1 MHCILAVAMH
11 KQADV
16 PHDPPYLPVQAG
28 AVLQPPLG
36 VTRDDTGENISAR
49 NPLYS
54 ELTAMYWLW
63 KNASADALGLCHYR
77 RYFRCRRGGSLLTG
91 AQLDRLLADVDVI
104 VPAPRVYLIETNQS
118 HYAHA
123 HRACDLDVTRQVV
136 AEKEPAFL
144 ADYDRVMKRVWGR
157 RFNMCI
163 MRRAWFDRYCTWLFG
178 ILAEVEKRLPD
189 MPERTLG
196 HIAERLMD
204 VWLLHEQPRMRE
216 LPVLHTEG
224 QHWPVKIA
232 RFLMR
237 KCTGGKK

>member
-28 AVLQPPLG
+28 AALHPSLG
-36 VTRDDTGENISAR
+36 VTGDHTGDNISIR

-63 KNASADALGLCHYR
+63 RNADADALGLCHYR
-77 RYFRCRRGGSLLTG
+77 RYFRGRRGGLLTP
-91 AQLDRLLADVDVI
+91 AELDELLADADVI
-104 VPAPRVYLIETNQS
+104 VPAPRVYLIETNRSQ
-118 HYAHA
+118 YAHA
-123 HRACDLDVTRQVV
+123 HRAVDLDVTRQVI
-136 AEKEPAFL
+136 AALHPAFL
-144 ADYDRVMKRVWGR
+144 PDYDRVMKRVWGR

-163 MRRAWFDRYCTWLFG
+163 MRRDWFDRYCTWLFS
-178 ILAEVEKRLPD
+178 ILTEVEARLPD

-204 VWLLHEQPRMRE
+204 VWLQHEKPRMRQ
-216 LPVLHTEG
+216 LPVLHTES
-224 QHWPVKIA
+224 QHWPVRIA

-237 KCTGGKK
+237 KIRGGKK